1 MNKFQEIILCRGTG
15 CYLSSTRGYKLH
27 LELARGKCSSQRSM
41 TESVA
46 VPPGMDPVFYAMNR
60 LRRGA
65 HAEATTICSS
75 LLEQNPRDVA
85 VFFLKTRA
93 LAAASYVDDTE
104 MEEEGVGDL
113 LMDDNA
119 MAAAPRPGTSLA
131 RPAADRGGAGGGVDA
146 AIRPVSSSGR
156 PMTGFARPGS
166 AAARPGTGAAVT
178 MEQALSGT
186 RPGTSRPMTML
197 GRQVRLG
204 TASMATA
211 MGDGMGPGTFIDV
224 DRLDLKRYAARPPLA
239 KALCDFLL
247 RVEHNP
253 KKALELAAAAT
264 VVAGFTD
271 WWWKTRLGKC
281 YYALGLLREAEAQFK
296 SSLREQSMVI
306 TALELG
312 KVYLKLDQPL
322 VALDVYDA
330 GARAHPGDVSLL
342 LATARVYDLL
352 GDGEAAS
359 AAYKRVLRLDPSSVE
374 AMASLAANHFY
385 QDQPEIALRFYR
397 RLLQMGCAS
406 AELHN
411 NLGLSC
417 FHASQYDMALSCFER
432 ALALAD
438 DTNTADVW
446 YNVGQVA
453 VGIGDLALAA
463 QAFKVAVSVDG
474 AHAESFNNLG
484 VLEQR
489 KGNVDVARNYFQTA
503 QSLGAHMYEPHYN
516 SALLSYKAAEF
527 EESFTHAN
535 KAKAAFAGH
544 SDTTELLRELAAHF
558 GTI

>member
-1 MNKFQEIILCRGTG
+1 M
-15 CYLSSTRGYKLH
+15 
-27 LELARGKCSSQRSM
+27 
-41 TESVA
+41 
-46 VPPGMDPVFYAMNR
+46 
-60 LRRGA
+60 
-65 HAEATTICSS
+65 
-75 LLEQNPRDVA
+75 
-85 VFFLKTRA
+85 
-93 LAAASYVDDTE
+93 
-104 MEEEGVGDL
+104 
-113 LMDDNA
+113 
-119 MAAAPRPGTSLA
+119 
-131 RPAADRGGAGGGVDA
+131 
-146 AIRPVSSSGR
+146 
-156 PMTGFARPGS
+156 
-166 AAARPGTGAAVT
+166 
-178 MEQALSGT
+178 
-186 RPGTSRPMTML
+186 
-197 GRQVRLG
+197 
-204 TASMATA
+204 
-211 MGDGMGPGTFIDV
+211 
-224 DRLDLKRYAARPPLA
+224 
-239 KALCDFLL
+239 
-247 RVEHNP
+247 
-253 KKALELAAAAT
+253 LAAAAT

-322 VALDVYDA
+322 VALDVYAA

-342 LATARVYDLL
+342 LATARVHDLL
-352 GDGEAAS
+352 GDGEASTAT
-359 AAYKRVLRLDPSSVE
+359 YKRVLRLDPSSVE

-406 AELHN
+406 AELHS

-453 VGIGDLALAA
+453 VGIGDLTLAA

-489 KGNVDVARNYFQTA
+489 HD
-503 QSLGAHMYEPHYN
+503 LGA
-516 SALLSYKAAEF
+516 
-527 EESFTHAN
+527 
-535 KAKAAFAGH
+535 AGGRAWCRRAPGPPCGW
-544 SDTTELLRELAAHF
+544 RERSIR
-558 GTI
+558 G